1 MQRGTSVQSD
11 LGAGLCYNP
20 LPPYE
25 VTETAALP
33 AADLVRIKNF
43 ARFWELIVNRPL
55 FPGPRSP
62 PIAPQAIPSPQFTH
76 FMSLSDAL
84 LARFGRNWG
93 IDKTELTAAVY
104 ELTEANHAY
113 NGN

>member
-1 MQRGTSVQSD
+1 MQGGTSVLSD

-33 AADLVRIKNF
+33 AVDLDRIKNF

-62 PIAPQAIPSPQFTH
+62 IPSPQFNR
-76 FMSLSDAL
+76 FISLSDAL

-93 IDKTELTAAVY
+93 IDKTELTAAVH
-104 ELTEANHAY
+104 EITEANHAY
-113 NGN
+113 KGN